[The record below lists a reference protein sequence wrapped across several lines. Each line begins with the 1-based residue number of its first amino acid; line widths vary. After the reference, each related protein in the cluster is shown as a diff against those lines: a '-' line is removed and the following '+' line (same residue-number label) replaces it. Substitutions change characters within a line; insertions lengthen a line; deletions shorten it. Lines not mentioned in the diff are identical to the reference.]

1 MNYRHVYHA
10 GNFADVLKHAVL
22 ARLIVH
28 LQKKDAAFR
37 VIDTHAGVGLYDLG
51 VGEAEKTGEWRGGV
65 GRLIAASAPGAAGS
79 EATPSSAA
87 LRGTAAPARGTER
100 AAAPLAPDVAALL
113 SPFWAAVRAANG
125 LPPDP
130 AGAPPD
136 GPLER
141 YPGSPLIAR
150 HLLRRQDRLTL
161 TELHPADFQRLS
173 ALFAGDI
180 QVKTIELD
188 GWLAVKSFLPP
199 KERRGLVLIDPPFE
213 EPGEFRRMVDALVE
227 AHRRFAAGIVMLWY
241 PIKDERELRGFHE
254 AVVETGLRKI
264 LRVDL
269 RVARVEA
276 GRGLTACGLLI
287 VNPPWTLDAE
297 LARLVP
303 ALAAVMAAGPGASGR
318 VDWLVPE

>member
-1 MNYRHVYHA
+1 MNYRHAYHA
-10 GNFADVLKHAVL
+10 GNFADVVKHAVL

-37 VIDTHAGVGLYDLG
+37 VIDTHAGVGLYDLAA
-51 VGEAEKTGEWRGGV
+51 GEAEKTGEWRGGV
-65 GRLIAASAPGAAGS
+65 GRLLPSVPSGSARTGREAPPRTPDRSSAP
-79 EATPSSAA
+79 
-87 LRGTAAPARGTER
+87 LD
-100 AAAPLAPDVAALL
+100 PDVAALL
-113 SPFWAAVRAANG
+113 APFWSAVRAANG

-136 GPLER
+136 GPLEH

-213 EPGEFRRMVDALVE
+213 EPGEFRRMVDAMVE
-227 AHRRFAAGIVMLWY
+227 ARRRFAPGTLMLWY
-241 PIKDERELRGFHE
+241 PIKDETELRGFHE

-264 LRVDL
+264 LRIDL
-269 RVARVEA
+269 RVARVEP
-276 GRGLTACGLLI
+276 GRGLTGCGLLI

-303 ALAAVMAAGPGASGR
+303 ALAAVMAAGPSASGR

>member
-1 MNYRHVYHA
+1 MNYRHAYHA
-10 GNFADVLKHAVL
+10 GNFADVVKHAVL

-37 VIDTHAGVGLYDLG
+37 VIDTHAGVGLYEL
-51 VGEAEKTGEWRGGV
+51 VAGEAAKTGEWRGGV
-65 GRLIAASAPGAAGS
+65 GRLLDAAASGATSPPRDPATHAPGR
-79 EATPSSAA
+79 AT
-87 LRGTAAPARGTER
+87 ARLDPE
-100 AAAPLAPDVAALL
+100 VAALL
-113 SPFWAAVRAANG
+113 APFWSAVRAANG

-130 AGAPPD
+130 AGAPPE
-136 GPLER
+136 GPLDR

-150 HLLRRQDRLTL
+150 HLLRRQDRLAL

-173 ALFAGDI
+173 ALFAGDV

-227 AHRRFAAGIVMLWY
+227 ARRRFAPATLMLWY
-241 PIKDERELRGFHE
+241 PIKDETELRGFHE

-269 RVARVEA
+269 RVARVEP

-287 VNPPWTLDAE
+287 VNPPWTLDTE

-303 ALAAVMAAGPGASGR
+303 ALAAVMAAGPSATGR